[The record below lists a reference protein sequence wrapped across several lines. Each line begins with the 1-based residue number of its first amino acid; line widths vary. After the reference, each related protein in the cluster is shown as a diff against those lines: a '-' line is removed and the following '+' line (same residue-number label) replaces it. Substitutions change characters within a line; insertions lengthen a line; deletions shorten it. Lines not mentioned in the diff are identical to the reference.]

1 MAALQPTAFARPLLA
16 IALLAALAGCATTS
30 TTAPVAPTPPPALV
44 VDTAPANDNLNAVL
58 WQQGSVEYRL
68 IAGQT
73 WRNAL
78 AQLDRAIKSPDWDA
92 LPKDSRDAGSV
103 RGLPHAVIV
112 DIDETVLDNSIYQAR
127 LIANGTSYDEATW
140 DAWVREQAAAPVP
153 GALEFAK
160 AAAAR
165 GVTVF
170 YVTNRAEHLGEA
182 TLANLR
188 ALGFPI
194 AQPGQFLGL
203 GTVVDD
209 CESDGSEKSC
219 RRRLVGRTHRVL
231 LQVGDQLGD
240 FVEIQANTPAG
251 REQAVRP
258 YLAWVGERWFVLPN
272 PTYGS
277 WEPALFDNNWRQPE
291 ADRRAAKRAALR
303 IGNPPPPT
311 DE

>member
-1 MAALQPTAFARPLLA
+1 MAARRPTAFARPFLA
-16 IALLAALAGCATTS
+16 AALLAALAGCATT
-30 TTAPVAPTPPPALV
+30 TPVATTPPPVAV
-44 VDTAPANDNLNAVL
+44 VATVPANDNLNAVL

-73 WRNAL
+73 WRSAL
-78 AQLDRAIKSPDWDA
+78 AMLDRAIKSPDWDA
-92 LPKDSRDAGSV
+92 LPKEARDGGSV

-112 DIDETVLDNSIYQAR
+112 DVDETVLDNSVYQAR
-127 LIANGTSYDEATW
+127 LVASGASYNEATW
-140 DAWVREQAAAPVP
+140 DGWVREQAATPVP
-153 GALEFAK
+153 GAVEFAK
-160 AAAAR
+160 AATAR

-188 ALGFPI
+188 AVGFPI
-194 AQPGQFLGL
+194 TDPGQFLGL
-203 GTVVDD
+203 GTVVEG
-209 CESDGSEKSC
+209 CESEGSEKGC
-219 RRRLVGRTHRVL
+219 RRRLVGRSHRVL

-240 FVEIQANTPAG
+240 FVDVAANSPSG

-258 YLAWVGERWFVLPN
+258 YLGWVGERWFVLPN

-277 WEPALFDNNWRQPE
+277 WEPALFDNNWRQTE
-291 ADRRAAKRAALR
+291 EDRRAAKRATLR
-303 IGNPPPPT
+303 LGNPPPAT